1 MCDDAGMKGTFY
13 VINRMVED
21 GVIRRYAI
29 CGAVAALNYLEP
41 MLTDDLD
48 ILVALDE
55 AKTPAGS
62 GLMTLEPLY
71 AYLRRAGY
79 TAFRKEGILIEGW
92 PVQFLP
98 VASDL
103 DAEALDQ
110 AIDIEIEGADEI
122 PPIKLR
128 TLRAEHIVATALRVG
143 RPKDRIRVSQFL
155 AEKAVDLARLSGV
168 LDRHNLRKAWSAF
181 CAETGIADP
190 YDVKFKS

>member
-1 MCDDAGMKGTFY
+1 MKRTIQ
-13 VINRMVED
+13 VINRMVEG
-21 GVIRRYAI
+21 GVIRRYAV

-55 AKTPAGS
+55 AQHPAAS

-71 AYLRRAGY
+71 TYLRKAGH
-79 TAFRKEGILIEGW
+79 TTFEKEGILIHGW

-98 VASDL
+98 VANDL
-103 DAEALDQ
+103 DAEALAQ
-110 AIDIEIEGADEI
+110 AIDIEIEGADDA
-122 PPIKLR
+122 PPIKVR
-128 TLRAEHIVATALRVG
+128 ILRAEHVVATALRVG

-155 AEKAVDLARLSGV
+155 AEKAVDRAALRSV

-190 YDVKFKS
+190 YDITFKP